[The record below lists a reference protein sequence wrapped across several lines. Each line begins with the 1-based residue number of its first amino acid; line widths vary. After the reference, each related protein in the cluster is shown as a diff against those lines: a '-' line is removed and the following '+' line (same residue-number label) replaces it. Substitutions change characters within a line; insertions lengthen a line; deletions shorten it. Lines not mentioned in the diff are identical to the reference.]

1 MSTVLST
8 LLGRLTR
15 SAPSDAAT
23 APSVATTPIGAA
35 TVRERSRDHQ
45 PPPGPAPRWPGSVW
59 QRLAWGALLLWIL
72 SGVYLVQTDQQAV
85 VTRFGAVVSPRVPP
99 GVHYALPWPME
110 SVYKLKVQQTQ
121 RLVIGGEAADL
132 VLGRTQPLASQFLT
146 GDQNIINMRVVVQY
160 SVGVPTD
167 YLFRAVDVAQ
177 TTGVAVEAELAR
189 RIARSEVDAILTTE
203 KLAIQDAVLAAA
215 QRRLNEESAGVKL
228 STVNIE
234 SVAAPPEAADA
245 FRDVASARADTARI
259 VSEAESYAN
268 DLLPRARGEARQML
282 EAAEAYRSSRINEA
296 AGEAARFSAV
306 AVEYA
311 KAPQVTADRL
321 YIEALEQILPK
332 IRKLIVDPNGNLD
345 LSIIRRGDAPASS
358 PTGR

>member
-1 MSTVLST
+1 MSTAVSQLQSEQQ
-8 LLGRLTR
+8 
-15 SAPSDAAT
+15 PAAR
-23 APSVATTPIGAA
+23 PPAA
-35 TVRERSRDHQ
+35 ARQ
-45 PPPGPAPRWPGSVW
+45 WPGTSRQRVVW
-59 QRLAWGALLLWIL
+59 GVLLVWLL
-72 SGVYLVQTDQQAV
+72 SGIYLIPTDQQAV
-85 VTRFGAVVSPRVPP
+85 VTRFGAVVSPRVLP
-99 GVHYALPWPME
+99 GVHYALPWPIE
-110 SVYKLKVQQTQ
+110 SVYRLKVQQLQ
-121 RLVIGGEAADL
+121 RLVIGGDPADL

-167 YLFRAVDVAQ
+167 YLFRSVDVAQ
-177 TTGVAVEAELAR
+177 TTGAAVEAELAR

-215 QRRLNEESAGVKL
+215 QKRLNEEAAGVKL

-268 DLLPRARGEARQML
+268 DLLPRARGEAKQMV

-296 AGEAARFSAV
+296 QGDAARFSAV
-306 AVEYA
+306 AAEYA
-311 KAPQVTADRL
+311 KAPEVTSERL

-345 LSIIRRGDAPASS
+345 LSIIRRGDAPPSA
-358 PTGR
+358 PAGR

>member
-1 MSTVLST
+1 VSPVLSQ
-8 LLGRLTR
+8 TR
-15 SAPSDAAT
+15 SEPQPAPPAT
-23 APSVATTPIGAA
+23 AA
-35 TVRERSRDHQ
+35 
-45 PPPGPAPRWPGSVW
+45 RWPGSTR
-59 QRLAWGALLLWIL
+59 QRVAWGALVVWIL
-72 SGVYLVQTDQQAV
+72 SGVFLVPTDQQAV
-85 VTRFGAVVSPRVPP
+85 VTRFGAVVSPRVLP
-99 GVHYALPWPME
+99 GVHYALPWPIE
-110 SVYKLKVQQTQ
+110 SVYRLKVQQLQ

-167 YLFRAVDVAQ
+167 YLFRSVDVAQ
-177 TTGVAVEAELAR
+177 TTGTAVEAELAR
-189 RIARSEVDAILTTE
+189 RIGRSDVDAILTTE

-215 QRRLNEESAGVKL
+215 QKRLNDESAGVRL

-234 SVAAPPEAADA
+234 SVSAPPEAADA

-268 DLLPRARGEARQML
+268 DLLPRARGEARQMV
-282 EAAEAYRSSRINEA
+282 EAAVAFRSSRINEA
-296 AGEAARFSAV
+296 GGEAARFSAV
-306 AVEYA
+306 AAEYA
-311 KAPQVTADRL
+311 KAPQVTSDRL

-345 LSIIRRGDAPASS
+345 LSIIRRGETSTSS